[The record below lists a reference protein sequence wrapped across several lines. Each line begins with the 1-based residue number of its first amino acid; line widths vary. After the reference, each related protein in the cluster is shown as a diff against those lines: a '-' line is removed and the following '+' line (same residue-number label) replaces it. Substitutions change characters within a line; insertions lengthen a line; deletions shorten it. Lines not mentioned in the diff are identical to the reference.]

1 MHQLNFQSMKQTI
14 YKDYVDHHS
23 SEWVNINFKGFDLS
37 GENLS
42 FQFFK
47 GCDFEHQE
55 FNGSIITN
63 TTFIDCNFQRASF
76 RYCLI
81 ENCDFVTC
89 DLTCCDLP
97 KKCNI
102 YEKKNVKIS

>member
-1 MHQLNFQSMKQTI
+1 MKQIT
-14 YKDYVDHHS
+14 YKDYVNHHS
-23 SEWVNINFKGFDLS
+23 SEWLNISFKGFGLCW
-37 GENLS
+37 ENLS

-76 RYCLI
+76 KYCLI

-89 DLTCCDLP
+89 DLTCCDFP

-102 YEKKNVKIS
+102 YVSNKKI